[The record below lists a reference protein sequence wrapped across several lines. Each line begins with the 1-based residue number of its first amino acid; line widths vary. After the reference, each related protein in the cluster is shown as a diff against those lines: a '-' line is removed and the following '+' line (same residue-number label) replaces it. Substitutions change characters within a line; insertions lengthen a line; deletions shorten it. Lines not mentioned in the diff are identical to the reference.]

1 MGKGNT
7 TSLNI
12 LQSVFLGTDP
22 AFRSYGTLYISLHTS
37 DPTAGGTQTSNE
49 TAYTN
54 YVRQAVV
61 QTGSGWIVSGTSA
74 SNAALITFPACG
86 VTAGSPITYVA
97 IGQSNT
103 GGAGQ
108 ILYSGVLN
116 QSLVIA
122 TGVAPQFA
130 IGALVVTE
138 A

>member
-1 MGKGNT
+1 MGKGNA
-7 TSLNI
+7 TSLDV
-12 LQSVFLGTDP
+12 LKCVFLGTDP
-22 AFRSYGTLYISLHTS
+22 TFRAYGTLYISLHTA

-54 YVRQAVV
+54 YLRQAVV
-61 QTGSGWIVSGTSA
+61 QTAGGWTVAGTTS

-86 VTAGSPITYVA
+86 VSGSTVTYVA

-116 QSLVIA
+116 TSLVIA

>member
-7 TSLNI
+7 TSLDI
-12 LQSVFLGTDP
+12 LKSVFTGVDP
-22 AFRSYGTLYISLHTS
+22 AFRSYGTLYISLHTA
-37 DPTAGGTQTSNE
+37 DPTAAGTQTSNE
-49 TAYTN
+49 TAYSN
-54 YVRQAVV
+54 YARQAVV
-61 QTGSGWIVSGTSA
+61 QTAGGWTVAGTTA
-74 SNAALITFPACG
+74 SNAGLITFPACG
-86 VTAGSPITYVA
+86 ASGSTVTYVA

-108 ILYSGVLN
+108 ILYSGALN
-116 QSLVIA
+116 LSLVIA

>member
-1 MGKGNT
+1 MGKGNA
-7 TSLNI
+7 TSLDV
-12 LQSVFLGTDP
+12 LKMVFLGTDP
-22 AFRSYGTLYISLHTS
+22 ALRAYGTLYISLHTA
-37 DPTAGGTQTSNE
+37 DPTAGGTQTNNE
-49 TAYTN
+49 TAYSN
-54 YVRQAVV
+54 YTRQAVV
-61 QTGSGWIVSGTSA
+61 QTAGGWTVAGTSS

-86 VTAGSPITYVA
+86 VTGSTVTYVA

-122 TGVAPQFA
+122 TGVSPQFA
-130 IGALVVTE
+130 INALTVTE